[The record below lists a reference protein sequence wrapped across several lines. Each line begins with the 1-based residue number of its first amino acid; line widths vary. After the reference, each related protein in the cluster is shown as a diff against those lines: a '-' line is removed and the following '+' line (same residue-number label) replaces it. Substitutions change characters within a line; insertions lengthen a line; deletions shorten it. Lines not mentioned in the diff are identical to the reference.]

1 MIFQGTDVRLTSLQ
15 FKSSSIPFIKMEA
28 MFSFFQ
34 ALETSPDSNNFLNM
48 MQSGLATTSAI
59 PSGPWDAYHQA
70 PQTCTVSSGG
80 L

>member
-1 MIFQGTDVRLTSLQ
+1 MIFQGTDMRLTSLQ
-15 FKSSSIPFIKMEA
+15 FPKSSSIPFIKMGA

-48 MQSGLATTSAI
+48 MATTSAI
-59 PSGPWDAYHQA
+59 PSETWDAYHQA
-70 PQTCTVSSGG
+70 PQTCIVSSGG